1 LEVAVLVVF
10 VFGMV
15 VSLLPLPGSPVAA
28 AVAWITG
35 LSCVLLVNLG
45 VFALDVGGPATPV
58 DFAYWFIPN
67 GEHVPEL
74 RTFVDVAVSVSY
86 AIFVA
91 EKLSSHGCIELIQ
104 KWLRGLHPFKVATVL
119 CLSS

>member
-1 LEVAVLVVF
+1 LEVAILVVF

-15 VSLLPLPGSPVAA
+15 VSLLARPGSPIAA

-35 LSCVLLVNLG
+35 LLCVLLVNLG
-45 VFALDVGGPATPV
+45 VFALDVGGPATTV
-58 DFAYWFIPN
+58 DFAYWFIAN

-74 RTFVDVAVSVSY
+74 RRFLDVAVSVSC

-91 EKLSSHGCIELIQ
+91 EKLSSHGCIELGEI
-104 KWLRGLHPFKVATVL
+104 KWVKPL
-119 CLSS
+119 CLG